1 MGSHREEAKAQRW
14 GDVVSPGSTGLL
26 LNLQGAGPVVLPES
40 FLRGVMA
47 QQTDQPDQ
55 ARALLLSR

>member
-14 GDVVSPGSTGLL
+14 GDVVSPGSIGLL
-26 LNLQGAGPVVLPES
+26 LNLQGGGPVFLPES

-47 QQTDQPDQ
+47 QQTDQPE